1 MMQKRRPLYRLQWF
15 QSKWHLHHL
24 HHCDAK
30 RTLSFLFT
38 SNRSVAPSPAKSTV
52 LAKEEEN
59 TAFLH
64 RCFFFFVCS
73 LRANRGSSSSS
84 SDEQHTERTT
94 TLHSTAI
101 APRER
106 SPPSPGKPQH
116 NPTTRKRRFLLIR
129 LLDPPRLFSPGQL
142 GQCHPLHILSS
153 CHSARGET

>member
-15 QSKWHLHHL
+15 QSKWHLHH
-24 HHCDAK
+24 CDAK

-38 SNRSVAPSPAKSTV
+38 SNRCVAPSPAKTIV

-64 RCFFFFVCS
+64 RCFFFVCS
-73 LRANRGSSSSS
+73 LRANRGSSS

-101 APRER
+101 APRKR
-106 SPPSPGKPQH
+106 SPPSPGKPRH
-116 NPTTRKRRFLLIR
+116 NPTTRKRRFLLIL
-129 LLDPPRLFSPGQL
+129 LLDPPRLFSPAQL